1 MLPGGADMAKSL
13 DVDANEMMMKRS
25 RAIIQSMTL
34 EERHHPDILDGSRRR
49 RIAHGA
55 GVTPAD
61 VNRVLNQFKDAR
73 KLMRAMTTG
82 KGAGGLM
89 RMLGL

>member
-1 MLPGGADMAKSL
+1 MANSMDL
-13 DVDANEMMMKRS
+13 DLNEQLLKRS
-25 RAIIQSMTL
+25 RAIIQSMTP
-34 EERHHPDILDGSRRR
+34 EERARPDILDGSRRR

-55 GVTPAD
+55 GMSPAD
-61 VNRVLNQFKDAR
+61 VNRLLNQFKDAR

-82 KGAGGLM
+82 KGAGVM